1 MHLQLTPNAP
11 TVAPTVE
18 QLKAKANEL
27 AAANARISA
36 ALAEEGR
43 ASAESAQN
51 RETISR
57 LSKSLLER
65 DSKVSSR

>member
-1 MHLQLTPNAP
+1 MHLQLTPN
-11 TVAPTVE
+11 APTVE